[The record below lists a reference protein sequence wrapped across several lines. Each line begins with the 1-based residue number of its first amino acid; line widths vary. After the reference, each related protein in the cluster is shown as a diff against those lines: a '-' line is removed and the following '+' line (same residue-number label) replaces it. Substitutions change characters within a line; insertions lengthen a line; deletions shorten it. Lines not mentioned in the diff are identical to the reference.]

1 MAYYEPGQG
10 GNAAA
15 LRRSCHVR
23 WFLNMNL
30 DEKFMLEAIKEAK
43 KASEIDEVPIGA
55 VIVKD
60 GKIISRAHNLRERNQ
75 DPTGH
80 AEVLAIRKACKKLH
94 DWRLDGLEIY
104 VTIEPCSMC
113 AGTILQARLKRV
125 VYGAKDPKGGALESS
140 LRLFDAENI
149 NHHSEIVGG
158 VLRDECSLIM
168 SEYFKRKRKNAR

>member
-43 KASEIDEVPIGA
+43 KASEIDEVPVGA

-60 GKIISRAHNLRERNQ
+60 GKIISRAHNLREKNQ

-113 AGTILQARLKRV
+113 AGTILHARLKRV

-149 NHHSEIVGG
+149 NHHPEIVGG
-158 VLRDECSLIM
+158 VLKDECSSIM
-168 SEYFKRKRKNAR
+168 SEYFKRKRKNAY